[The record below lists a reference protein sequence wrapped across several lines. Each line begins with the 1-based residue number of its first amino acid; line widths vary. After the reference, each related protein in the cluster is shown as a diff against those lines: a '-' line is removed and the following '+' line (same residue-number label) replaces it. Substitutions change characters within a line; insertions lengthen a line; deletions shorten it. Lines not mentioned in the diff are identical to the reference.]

1 MYYARTSSYGRY
13 RRQRGH
19 LVWAL
24 PTGYSTATECT
35 PITVFCASD
44 EGSDVLGS
52 FALTPHEWLIAEQL
66 VDALKIF
73 KDATEFF
80 SRDTPNLAHI
90 IPVMD
95 KIDKELTVKN
105 QPGSL
110 FRPRV
115 PYDPAIR
122 AVFGFAKQMLHKYY
136 DLTDSVEAYR
146 IAMILHPTYKDDY
159 FVALKWDEGMIETAI
174 ELVRDE
180 FNVSYNAPDT
190 HAASNSEDPVES
202 DRQANNTA
210 PHRVTAVLAYPVHP
224 RVPAT
229 GAHP

>member
-1 MYYARTSSYGRY
+1 LRNIAVKIKGSPTVLMPAWNKLLAQLGLKAQVIPIDVRTQWNSTLT
-13 RRQRGH
+13 
-19 LVWAL
+19 LVD
-24 PTGYSTATECT
+24 TAVEVRT
-35 PITVFCASD
+35 PIAVFCASD

-52 FALTPHEWLIAEQL
+52 FALTPHEWLITEQL
-66 VDALKIF
+66 VDALK
-73 KDATEFF
+73 DATEFF
-80 SRDTPNLAHI
+80 SCDTPNLAHV

-146 IAMILHPTYKDDY
+146 IGL
-159 FVALKWDEGMIETAI
+159 
-174 ELVRDE
+174 
-180 FNVSYNAPDT
+180 
-190 HAASNSEDPVES
+190 
-202 DRQANNTA
+202 
-210 PHRVTAVLAYPVHP
+210 
-224 RVPAT
+224 
-229 GAHP
+229 